1 MHRLQ
6 FKLLPFGNSESSFC
20 VTYWEDDR
28 NLKLTVCVV
37 VQDQKN
43 KKILYM
49 RNFNCSCRFLCG
61 EISVATTIKLLLCS
75 DEASSVTGN
84 IKINFGNTCLH
95 IFDYVTK
102 AFVPFSIKQV
112 NHPLKMKMCTIE

>member
-20 VTYWEDDR
+20 VTCWEDDR
-28 NLKLTVCVV
+28 NLKLTVCVA

-75 DEASSVTGN
+75 DEAS
-84 IKINFGNTCLH
+84 
-95 IFDYVTK
+95 
-102 AFVPFSIKQV
+102 
-112 NHPLKMKMCTIE
+112 

>member
-1 MHRLQ
+1 MRRLQ
-6 FKLLPFGNSESSFC
+6 YQLLPFGNSESSFF

-28 NLKLTVCVV
+28 NLRLTVCVAV
-37 VQDQKN
+37 LDK
-43 KKILYM
+43 KKIILNM
-49 RNFNCSCRFLCG
+49 RNFKCSCRFLCG
-61 EISVATTIKLLLCS
+61 EISVATTMKLLLCS

-102 AFVPFSIKQV
+102 AFLPFSIKQV
-112 NHPLKMKMCTIE
+112 NHP

>member
-6 FKLLPFGNSESSFC
+6 YQLLPFGNSESSFF
-20 VTYWEDDR
+20 VAYWEDYR
-28 NLKLTVCVV
+28 NLRLTVCVA
-37 VQDQKN
+37 VQD
-43 KKILYM
+43 KKIILNM
-49 RNFNCSCRFLCG
+49 RNFKCSCRFLCG
-61 EISVATTIKLLLCS
+61 EISVATTMKLLLCS

-102 AFVPFSIKQV
+102 AFLPFSIKQV
-112 NHPLKMKMCTIE
+112 NHP